1 MTIIGHSLV
10 KMTKMELSINR
21 IVKNIVTNDI
31 FLATSLNK
39 GYVNLSA
46 VARDLIPVIET
57 KLGEKVNIE
66 AVISALKRN
75 RGMSR
80 RSDGKVFNV
89 LSETSVHLLT
99 SITKIVIP
107 VKRNEKVFRDVIDL
121 NLSGALYISTGSE
134 YTTLIVEN
142 RNLPEISD
150 ALRRGVI
157 DKRMDLAVI
166 IIKAPV
172 SLLETPGFL
181 MSLYS
186 KLAFTGINIE
196 ETTNSYTDAIIVVRE
211 SDASEAFM
219 SLLDLINFAKSQ
231 SKL

>member
-1 MTIIGHSLV
+1 MD
-10 KMTKMELSINR
+10 LSINR

-46 VARDLIPVIET
+46 VARDLIPVIEA

-66 AVISALKRN
+66 AIISALKRN
-75 RGMSR
+75 RGVSR

-99 SITKIVIP
+99 SIAKIVIP
-107 VKRNEKVFRDVIDL
+107 VKRNEKVFRDVVDL

-196 ETTNSYTDAIIVVRE
+196 ETTNSYTDAIIVVKE

>member
-1 MTIIGHSLV
+1 
-10 KMTKMELSINR
+10 MTKMDLSINR

-46 VARDLIPVIET
+46 VARDLIPVIEA

-66 AVISALKRN
+66 AIISALKRN
-75 RGMSR
+75 RGVSR

-99 SITKIVIP
+99 SIAKIVIP
-107 VKRNEKVFRDVIDL
+107 VKRNEKVFRDVVDL

-196 ETTNSYTDAIIVVRE
+196 ETTNSYTDAIIVVKE

>member
-1 MTIIGHSLV
+1 
-10 KMTKMELSINR
+10 MTKMELSINKMVR
-21 IVKNIVTNDI
+21 NIVTNDI

-46 VARDLIPVIET
+46 VARDLVPVIEA

-75 RGMSR
+75 REGTR
-80 RSDGKVFNV
+80 RSDGKVFDV
-89 LSETSVHLLT
+89 LSETSIQLIT
-99 SITKIVIP
+99 SVTKIVIP
-107 VKRNEKVFRDVIDL
+107 VKENEIIFKNVVGIKPT
-121 NLSGALYISTGSE
+121 GALYITTGSE
-134 YTTLIVEN
+134 FTTLIIES
-142 RNLPEISD
+142 RNLPAVSKM
-150 ALRRGVI
+150 LRRGII
-157 DKRMDLAVI
+157 DKRTDLAVI

-172 SLLETPGFL
+172 SLLETAGFL

-196 ETTNSYTDAIIVVRE
+196 ETTNSYTDAIIVVKE
-211 SDASEAFM
+211 IDASDAFM

-231 SKL
+231 SKNDW

>member
-1 MTIIGHSLV
+1 
-10 KMTKMELSINR
+10 MTKMELSINKMVR
-21 IVKNIVTNDI
+21 NIVTNDI

-46 VARDLIPVIET
+46 VARDLVPVIEA

-75 RGMSR
+75 REGTR
-80 RSDGKVFNV
+80 RSDGKVFDV
-89 LSETSVHLLT
+89 LSETSIQLIT
-99 SITKIVIP
+99 SVTKIVIP
-107 VKRNEKVFRDVIDL
+107 VKENEIIFKNVVGIKPT
-121 NLSGALYISTGSE
+121 GALYITTGSE
-134 YTTLIVEN
+134 FTTLIIES
-142 RNLPEISD
+142 RNLPAVSKM
-150 ALRRGVI
+150 LRRGII
-157 DKRMDLAVI
+157 DKRTGLAVI

-172 SLLETPGFL
+172 SLLETAGFL

-196 ETTNSYTDAIIVVRE
+196 ETTNSYTDAIIVVKE
-211 SDASEAFM
+211 IDASDAFM

-231 SKL
+231 SKNDW

>member
-10 KMTKMELSINR
+10 KMTKMDLSINR

-46 VARDLIPVIET
+46 VARDLIPVIEA

-66 AVISALKRN
+66 AIISALKRN
-75 RGMSR
+75 RGVSR

-99 SITKIVIP
+99 SIAKIVIP
-107 VKRNEKVFRDVIDL
+107 VKRNEKVFRDVVDL

-196 ETTNSYTDAIIVVRE
+196 ETTNSYTDAIIVVKE

>member
-1 MTIIGHSLV
+1 
-10 KMTKMELSINR
+10 MTKMELSINK
-21 IVKNIVTNDI
+21 IVKNFVTNDI

-46 VARDLIPVIET
+46 VARDLVPVVEA

-75 RGMSR
+75 REASR
-80 RSDGKVFNV
+80 RSDSKVFSV
-89 LSETSVHLLT
+89 LSETSVQLLT
-99 SITKIVIP
+99 SVAKVVIP
-107 VKRNEKVFRDVIDL
+107 VKENEKIFKNMVDIKPT
-121 NLSGALYISTGSE
+121 GALYISTGSE
-134 YTTLIVEN
+134 FTTLIIEN
-142 RNLPEISD
+142 RNLP
-150 ALRRGVI
+150 AVLTMLRRGII
-157 DKRMDLAVI
+157 DKRTDLAVI

-196 ETTNSYTDAIIVVRE
+196 ETTNSYTDAIIVVKE
-211 SDASEAFM
+211 SDASDAFT
-219 SLLDLINFAKSQ
+219 SLIDLINFAKSQ
-231 SKL
+231 SKM

>member
-10 KMTKMELSINR
+10 KMTKMDLSINR

-39 GYVNLSA
+39 GYVILSA
-46 VARDLIPVIET
+46 VARDLIPVIEA

-66 AVISALKRN
+66 AIISALKRN
-75 RGMSR
+75 RGVSR

-99 SITKIVIP
+99 SIAKIVIP
-107 VKRNEKVFRDVIDL
+107 VKRNEKVFRDVVDL

-196 ETTNSYTDAIIVVRE
+196 ETTNSYTDAIIVVKE